1 MLTQQTQARVQAN
14 APKVAPREQLDKAF
28 IEEAARLYAD
38 TLVHPMTDVS
48 KVVWLYAMISEMRVL
63 SARDTVESADEV
75 ARLIVNTYRSPRKT
89 IPAVNRTSP
98 TYGAFTILTYHLNQH
113 LDLNGRGEWF
123 WDKDGARTGNVAHY
137 GEVAVG
143 LNIMPNRW
151 INFRPELRGDF
162 ASDPAFGSVSSS
174 QRERSQFT
182 AAFDVTLKFH

>member
-1 MLTQQTQARVQAN
+1 
-14 APKVAPREQLDKAF
+14 
-28 IEEAARLYAD
+28 
-38 TLVHPMTDVS
+38 
-48 KVVWLYAMISEMRVL
+48 MRVL
-63 SARDTVESADEV
+63 SARDTVESADG
-75 ARLIVNTYRSPRKT
+75 
-89 IPAVNRTSP
+89 SP
-98 TYGAFTILTYHLNQH
+98 TYGAFTILTYHLNQY

-123 WDKDGARTGNVAHY
+123 CDKDGARTGKAAHY

-182 AAFDVTLKFH
+182 AAFDVILKLH

>member
-14 APKVAPREQLDKAF
+14 AHKVAPREQLDKAL

-38 TLVHPMTDVS
+38 TLVHLMTDVA
-48 KVVWLYAMISEMRVL
+48 KVSGYAPISEMRVL
-63 SARDTVESADEV
+63 SARDTVERADG
-75 ARLIVNTYRSPRKT
+75 
-89 IPAVNRTSP
+89 SP
-98 TYGAFTILTYHLNQH
+98 TYGAFTILTYHLNQY

-123 WDKDGARTGNVAHY
+123 WDKDGARTGKAAHY

-182 AAFDVTLKFH
+182 AAFDVILKFH